1 MRLEGEKLGHYQLTR
16 FIQGGGMGEVYLA
29 QDLTLSRQVAIK
41 VMKTEPV
48 LYPDAQSSKDAARL
62 FQREMKAI
70 SMLDHPHILTLHEAG
85 EQLINQENITYMV
98 MPYCPEGSLADWI
111 RRHRST
117 QPLSPNEVAQIL
129 QQAADALQYAH
140 DQHILHLDI
149 KPANFLVRR
158 QTEPSQ
164 LPNLLLADFGVAKIA
179 TTSKLSA
186 TPRGTFDYMAPEQLA
201 GTSVAASDQYA
212 LGIMVYELLTGRTPY
227 HGALPHVIPY
237 MRNKVDPEPPSTV
250 NPSLPSALDRIV
262 LRALA
267 KKPQDRFASVK
278 EFASAF
284 AGALKLNATQHSE
297 VKTTLEQTTQE
308 RLPKYA
314 VGANPSKKVSNRPTV
329 PDTKRPPRKYG
340 SLWAVGI
347 GVVAVGISIVP
358 IELGV
363 RFNLTL
369 LIFSSLW
376 IAGLATGKITRQRR
390 LGWIPG
396 IILTIAILLTGSES
410 FPDTISY
417 GSFFYYA
424 TFPAILVMHSIPV
437 LYDIIVYKTDDVDL
451 YNTVRLLYHGVN
463 IGMNSLILIITF
475 FLIQGTICG
484 LISFWGA
491 AFATRKSRK

>member
-41 VMKTEPV
+41 VMKTETV

-62 FQREMKAI
+62 FQREMQAI

-85 EQLINQENITYMV
+85 KQQIGHDNIAYMV

-117 QPLSPNEVAQIL
+117 QPLSPDEVAQIL

-140 DQHILHLDI
+140 DQHVLHLDI

-179 TTSKLSA
+179 TTSKLSGA
-186 TPRGTFDYMAPEQLA
+186 VRGTLEYMAPEQVEGA
-201 GTSVAASDQYA
+201 PVAASDQYA

-227 HGALPHVIPY
+227 QGALPHVVPY

-250 NPSLPSALDRIV
+250 NPSLPSALDKVV

-278 EFASAF
+278 AFASAF
-284 AGALKLNATQHSE
+284 ATVLKPNAAQPPKGKQTPKVPLAPDPKQSSSPKVSLPEQSYLRALGSGAVAGVLSIGGAL
-297 VKTTLEQTTQE
+297 
-308 RLPKYA
+308 
-314 VGANPSKKVSNRPTV
+314 
-329 PDTKRPPRKYG
+329 G
-340 SLWAVGI
+340 SLALPY
-347 GVVAVGISIVP
+347 A
-358 IELGV
+358 
-363 RFNLTL
+363 FYDNLSTY
-369 LIFSSLW
+369 
-376 IAGLATGKITRQRR
+376 
-390 LGWIPG
+390 
-396 IILTIAILLTGSES
+396 
-410 FPDTISY
+410 ISY
-417 GSFFYYA
+417 IFY
-424 TFPAILVMHSIPV
+424 FH
-437 LYDIIVYKTDDVDL
+437 
-451 YNTVRLLYHGVN
+451 
-463 IGMNSLILIITF
+463 
-475 FLIQGTICG
+475 
-484 LISFWGA
+484 IS
-491 AFATRKSRK
+491 